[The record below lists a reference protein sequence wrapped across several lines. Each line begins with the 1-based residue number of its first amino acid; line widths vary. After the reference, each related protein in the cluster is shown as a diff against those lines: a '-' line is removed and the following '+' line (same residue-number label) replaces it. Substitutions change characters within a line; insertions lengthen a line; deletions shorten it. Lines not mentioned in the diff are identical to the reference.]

1 MDHTIY
7 GYTKIMQFD
16 SYKTSYCK
24 MYKKYIYT
32 MYTMYNIKIYKL
44 TTFICIQGEE
54 KVPDT

>member
-1 MDHTIY
+1 
-7 GYTKIMQFD
+7 MQFD